1 MDRHDRELL
10 HKQLRRL
17 QPPPRNDGAI
27 VLMDLGLFL
36 AGLTLGSFLFASKNQ
51 PTRTAANDASFAASS
66 PQGFPIFAR

>member
-17 QPPPRNDGAI
+17 QPPRNDGAI
-27 VLMDLGLFL
+27 VLMDLALFL

-51 PTRTAANDASFAASS
+51 PARTAANDASFAASS
-66 PQGFPIFAR
+66 PQGFPIFGR